1 MSGQGRIERL
11 RVGVRR
17 RVRDRV
23 AVAAGV
29 DQVGDL
35 EAAAASLEA
44 AVAENRELEVPLTA
58 LVETLERDVAEVLS
72 RRTGTGMGA

>member
-1 MSGQGRIERL
+1 MSGQGRVERL

-58 LVETLERDVAEVLS
+58 LVEALERDVAEVLS